1 MPVEPAIRD
10 FIRAAIRLP
19 VQADGSE
26 LVSLA
31 SAIVDWQDLVACAR
45 EHRIAPLL
53 FERIVQQAV
62 PVAAETN
69 DELGKEYDR
78 NLLRSLANAT
88 ELVTVLKDFEQRGIS
103 AMPFKGVVLASSIYG
118 SLNLRPAGDLD
129 LLIFEQDIKRASA
142 ALRERGYQLTTRAL
156 EDGSPAFDNYHEF
169 HFERPSDGMV
179 LEIRWKLELQPRFRH
194 DLGLGWLWPHRRTAK
209 LGGVEVPDIDPE
221 RLLLILS
228 MHGSKH
234 VWSRLIWVCD
244 IAKLLETR
252 SSIDWRLVTAE
263 ARRVGLWRSVALGVI
278 LAQRICGIAI
288 PEDVRREFESDRD
301 ARTLACEIEGL
312 IFDQPGGVPRNRLPY
327 NVRLLDFRDR
337 ARLLMSF
344 GFLAPNARDREFIRL
359 PKALHPLYYFIR
371 PIRVL
376 IDRSAR

>member
-1 MPVEPAIRD
+1 MPVEPAIRE
-10 FIRAAIRLP
+10 FIKAAIRLP
-19 VQADGSE
+19 VLTGGPE
-26 LVSLA
+26 LASLA
-31 SAIVDWQDLVACAR
+31 SEIVAWEDLIACAR

-53 FERIVQQAV
+53 FDRIVQQGV
-62 PVAAETN
+62 PVAAQAS
-69 DELGKEYDR
+69 DQLGKDYDR

-88 ELVTVLKDFEQRGIS
+88 ELVSVLKDLGQRGIP

-129 LLIFEQDIKRASA
+129 LLIFEQDIKRATA
-142 ALRERGYQLTTRAL
+142 ALRERGYQLTTKIR

-194 DLGLGWLWPHRRTAK
+194 DLGLGWVWLHRRTAK
-209 LGGVEVPDIDPE
+209 LGGEEVPDIDPE

-252 SSIDWRLVTAE
+252 STIDWQLVTTE
-263 ARRVGLWRSVALGVI
+263 ARRVGLWRSVALGVM
-278 LAQRICGIAI
+278 LAQRICGIGI
-288 PEDVRREFESDRD
+288 PENVLLEFESDRD
-301 ARTLACEIEGL
+301 ARTLARDIEGL
-312 IFDQPGGVPRNRLPY
+312 ILEQPGSVPNDRLPY

-344 GFLAPNARDREFIRL
+344 GFLAPNERDRQFIRL
-359 PKALHPLYYFIR
+359 PKALHPLYYVIR

-376 IDRSAR
+376 MDRSAR